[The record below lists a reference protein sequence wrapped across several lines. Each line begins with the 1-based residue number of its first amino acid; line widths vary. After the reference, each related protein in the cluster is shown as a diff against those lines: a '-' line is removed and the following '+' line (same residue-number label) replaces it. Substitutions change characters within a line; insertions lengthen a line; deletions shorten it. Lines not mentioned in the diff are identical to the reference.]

1 MDEIPDKT
9 DIKLDLHDENGKFKE
24 GHPGIGGRPKGS
36 LSIKEQIKKRLEEN
50 PEEVKEIV
58 EHFIKT
64 NRELMWQMLEGKP
77 KQQMEVD
84 VDKDTLAELTQFF
97 RAIAKPADDKG

>member
-1 MDEIPDKT
+1 MDENA
-9 DIKLDLHDENGKFKE
+9 IKSEEKADRAEDGKFLE
-24 GHPGIGGRPKGS
+24 GHGIKSPGRPPGS
-36 LSIKEQIKKRLEEN
+36 LSIKEQIKKRLEEH

-58 EHFIKT
+58 EHFIKN

-97 RAIAKPADDKG
+97 RAVAKPKDGSS